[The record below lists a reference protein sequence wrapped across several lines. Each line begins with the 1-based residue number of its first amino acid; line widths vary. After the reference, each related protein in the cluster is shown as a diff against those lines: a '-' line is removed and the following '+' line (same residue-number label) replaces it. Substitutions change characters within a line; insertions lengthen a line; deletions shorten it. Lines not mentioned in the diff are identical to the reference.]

1 MARPTEAL
9 RLERHAQRS
18 CCAEV
23 RHARSSDTDKCP
35 NAANDVPAD
44 DHRADTAGRT
54 PDTATVHRL
63 HGPDEC
69 EPLHRPT
76 LTQRHQHSMGI
87 ESPES
92 GHIVPCPAPAH
103 YAPTHLNPRWAKKIS
118 CSSSRATKAPQPARP
133 PIAPLILFPR
143 RLCALATFP
152 LISRTLVP

>member
-44 DHRADTAGRT
+44 DHTADTAGRT

-76 LTQRHQHSMGI
+76 LTQRHRRSMGI

-103 YAPTHLNPRWAKKIS
+103 YAPTHLNPRWARYEATAACVS
-118 CSSSRATKAPQPARP
+118 CSDIWAEIILYSR
-133 PIAPLILFPR
+133 
-143 RLCALATFP
+143 
-152 LISRTLVP
+152 

>member
-103 YAPTHLNPRWAKKIS
+103 YAPTHLNPRWA
-118 CSSSRATKAPQPARP
+118 P
-133 PIAPLILFPR
+133 F
-143 RLCALATFP
+143 LAGFELRMWGP
-152 LISRTLVP
+152 GLLDPGNENVFCRW

>member
-76 LTQRHQHSMGI
+76 LTQRHRRSMGI

-103 YAPTHLNPRWAKKIS
+103 YAPSHLNPRWATLK
-118 CSSSRATKAPQPARP
+118 SRFNTHKSNCPAK
-133 PIAPLILFPR
+133 
-143 RLCALATFP
+143 
-152 LISRTLVP
+152 SQGGSVQ

>member
-18 CCAEV
+18 CWAEV
-23 RHARSSDTDKCP
+23 RHARASDTDKCP

-103 YAPTHLNPRWAKKIS
+103 YAPTHLNPRWANKLKNS
-118 CSSSRATKAPQPARP
+118 ARNWSDCRS
-133 PIAPLILFPR
+133 LIRVILM
-143 RLCALATFP
+143 
-152 LISRTLVP
+152 S